1 SGLTDAQKKLAVDL
15 FNEYGCDCGCGMKI
29 AVCRHTDKKCPRSLP
44 LATQIVDLIKQ
55 GKSRDEVVK
64 VALTP
69 PSKFVSFDLPV
80 GDAPSIGPKD
90 AKVTILHYFDYQCPF
105 CSKILPTLDQIRAE
119 YPNDVRIVYKMHPL
133 SIHQNAMIAAQASVA
148 AQNQGKFE
156 EMHKKLFE

>member
-1 SGLTDAQKKLAVDL
+1 
-15 FNEYGCDCGCGMKI
+15 
-29 AVCRHTDKKCPRSLP
+29 
-44 LATQIVDLIKQ
+44 
-55 GKSRDEVVK
+55 
-64 VALTP
+64 ALTP

-156 EMHKKLFE
+156 EMHKKLFENQRDLSRDKVIALAKELHLDEARFTKDLDSPSTKARIDKET